1 LNKLILPL
9 LADAL
14 FSGRK
19 TAFSLRRPAKQSA
32 AYPVWGIGDPRFGH
46 TFIPLTRRITH
57 ALASFKAMEPPA
69 GQPGGTGLSGSKLSA
84 GILKMI
90 VRKNRGFAKLGW
102 QFAGFDFRRG
112 TGICVALAGLM
123 LGVTQTSRGT
133 SYTWVG
139 ASGGVWTN
147 TSDWTP
153 AGFPAVAGDTA
164 TFSQDFTAAYPVNLY
179 TNAVINSL
187 SVTDTGTGTAY
198 GFTINSGSGSPVLTL
213 NGSTPAISSALA
225 SGQTLQINPP
235 VNLNTAN
242 ATLTS
247 SGAGNLY
254 LTNAGPNF
262 FPNLNLSGGL
272 NVATSLRIGNVS
284 NGVPQ
289 LATLKTG
296 SGSLQLDLAPGS
308 TFFTNQPSIG
318 GTGNRIIT
326 GVGSFANAAGGA
338 QTLVN
343 NSDGYLDLQLGST
356 TVSTNFFNALAG
368 ISSISGMNGTIHIEQ
383 IHGTNN
389 LGSANIDTHL
399 GNNNVNL
406 YGYNSTPASA
416 VLNGGLFNLGTATL
430 GLLGGLT
437 LNVDN
442 NTGTFNVGGLMLSSA
457 NSAYFYRGGQA
468 TVNWNDSGNTI
479 SGNIYLN
486 SQGGG
491 PAIFNL
497 LGGALSPGGDFVLGT
512 TSHNYDNSSSYL
524 NISGGVL
531 TVANGNALDMSVA
544 STGGAKEYSY
554 LTITNSGVLVFQPGS
569 TFAPGART
577 PAGDTAATV
586 SSATVNLGG
595 GLLQLAVPVSRQNV
609 TPTTGAGSASVVF
622 NFNGGRLQ
630 AAANLP
636 QIFSNF
642 GTANSTGDAI
652 YILSGGA
659 VIDGNG
665 FNVGISNNLL
675 AGSGSTGGL
684 TVTNS
689 GILTLTGANTYTGP
703 TVIAGSTLA
712 LAGGGSIGNSS
723 ALNISANGLFN
734 FSANTNFT
742 LGSGATLTAGSAGQS
757 ATIFGATNG
766 TLNLGSQPVTLNFDG
781 ANPALVVAQGVLS
794 LNGQTITVNPSFP
807 LANGTYNLINVASG
821 TISHSGTYTLAGTAG
836 TGTIGF
842 SGGNVQMTIT
852 GSARIATTTTLS
864 GNDSPYSFFNS
875 VMTASV
881 APTLASGT
889 VQFYLD
895 GSLFGAPVTLVNGTA
910 NIPSTIG
917 LAGVHNITVSYSG
930 SGLYAPSATTNAALL
945 TINQYP
951 AGMPTGA
958 DEADAFELYLLNNQS
973 QYPSD
978 FYAAVAGDDTSVGGY
993 IANLGTN
1000 GIFADIPNY
1009 PNPVGYVL
1017 NENGT
1022 NTGWLTHLP
1031 RLVTIYKALI
1041 TTNSAYFIL
1050 NNPAFLTNLIPRLMT
1065 STFAYTHVPWD
1076 ITDEWNYCHTWADL
1090 CEVYALGSVCLYAR
1104 QVNRL
1109 VTNTIPVN
1117 NIDAWGNR
1125 IPDLFRNGHI
1135 DTTYMTPPTG
1145 TISLTHL
1152 QFLVTG
1158 ANMVWTSQGIVLKY
1172 LTQSTNSVRLEG
1184 LDATFQHIW
1193 YGLSLIG
1200 AKHESPPGWPGYT
1213 ALPQMST
1220 DYMLGEHGTPYL
1232 LVYGASHLGGMI
1244 GWRNGMVNFPR
1255 WSLPPAYGINKLY
1268 ADCVVNG
1275 LAPLSQGYP
1284 DRILLSRDLTTSTE
1298 YSPSANLTSWIN
1310 NIIGYGY
1317 RTNELQ
1323 QLLTW
1328 NNNLGTA
1335 TWPFT
1340 NHTFTHFYSS
1350 DYSCQHYPNY
1360 LVTFRG
1366 PSLRTCAIENL
1377 QNPLAGYFPQGR
1389 QIFVPLGGSYIYGNG
1404 NEYGLVSYSST
1415 GAAPWENACDY
1426 TRIPGVTTKTVPDS
1440 AFTNY
1445 WRYVYGNTPFA
1456 GTAAANNSGVNGW
1469 EQSRY
1474 VRTDQWTNAISLS
1487 GNQAVFYLDMAVVH
1501 LGAGFDNTQDANP
1514 TTTSLN
1520 QCLSATNTITYG
1532 LNDGSTQSI
1541 PSTGGG
1547 VTNSAITWA
1556 LYQGVGYLPPTNGVK
1571 VLRDVMQNSAARI
1584 FSFYDD
1590 QSSPATNNLTF
1601 DWEVLPGIS
1610 QATLATYSTN
1620 ASRPW
1625 VIVTNTPGLQALSVP
1640 SENWLGAVFHT
1651 NTATLYASNLTVS
1664 VSRPTVLLIT
1674 TTTNQLATIYVG
1686 DPYENMVA
1694 PYTNT
1699 IVPFTNAAQL
1709 VTQVTVTINTN
1720 PFTLTLPQY
1729 PNIGKTAVATVSLS
1743 ATNIAP
1749 VIVCQPASTNALVV
1763 SAAIFTTIAAG
1774 KPSPVYQWQRNNANL
1789 IGATNSTY
1797 SFTAAVADNNASF
1810 RCIATNISG
1819 AVTSTPAILTVNDTP
1834 SITPIAD
1841 QFIPMNGASSPLPF
1855 TVGDSFTPASQLAV
1869 TETSS
1874 NPSLIPNANVD
1885 FAGSGSNRFVTVT
1898 PLANQIGYGTIN
1910 ISVSDGTLSTNT
1922 SFMVVVKATN
1932 LPPVLLPIAN
1942 RAVIAGTNL
1951 AIASQAGDPNSP
1963 ASPIKFTLLTKPA
1976 GAGINTS
1983 VGLVSWRPMIS
1994 QGGTSNQ
2001 FTVVV
2006 TNALSLAATQSYWVG
2021 VIPPRNP
2028 TLSAPNFSGGQ
2039 FQFTI
2044 TGDAGP
2050 DYTILGTTNLTA
2062 GWQTL
2067 VTSNSPVL
2075 PFQWIDPNSVR
2086 PQFYYRVSLG
2096 P

>member
-1 LNKLILPL
+1 LDAGKFGVLFF
-9 LADAL
+9 LAWL
-14 FSGRK
+14 GTSCI
-19 TAFSLRRPAKQSA
+19 SA
-32 AYPVWGIGDPRFGH
+32 A
-46 TFIPLTRRITH
+46 
-57 ALASFKAMEPPA
+57 ASYIW
-69 GQPGGTGLSGSKLSA
+69 TGP
-84 GILKMI
+84 
-90 VRKNRGFAKLGW
+90 
-102 QFAGFDFRRG
+102 
-112 TGICVALAGLM
+112 
-123 LGVTQTSRGT
+123 
-133 SYTWVG
+133 
-139 ASGGVWTN
+139 SGGAWTN
-147 TSDWTP
+147 TANWTP
-153 AGFPAVAGDTA
+153 TGFPGVAGDA
-164 TFSQDFTAAYPVNLY
+164 AIFSQDFTAAYPVNLY

-187 SVTDTGTGTAY
+187 SVTDTGAGTAF
-198 GFTINSGSGSPVLTL
+198 GFTINSGSGTPVLTL
-213 NGSTPAISSALA
+213 NGSTPTISSALA

-235 VNLNTAN
+235 MNLNTAN
-242 ATLTS
+242 ATFTS
-247 SGAGNLY
+247 AGAGNLY
-254 LTNAGPNF
+254 LTNAGPSF
-262 FPNLNLSGGL
+262 FPNLNSSGGL
-272 NVATSLRIGNVS
+272 NVATSLRLGNVS

-296 SGSLQLDLAPGS
+296 AGSLQLDLAPGS
-308 TFFTNQPSIG
+308 TFFTNQPSLG

-338 QTLVN
+338 QTLIN

-356 TVSTNFFNALAG
+356 TITTNFFNTLAG

-399 GNNNVNL
+399 GNNTLNL

-416 VLNGGLFNLGTATL
+416 VLNGGSFNLGTATL

-437 LNVDN
+437 LNVDT

-497 LGGALSPGGDFVLGT
+497 LGGALSPGGDIVLGT
-512 TSHNYDNSSSYL
+512 SSHNYDNSSSYL

-554 LTITNSGVLVFQPGS
+554 LTVTNSGVLDFQAGS
-569 TFAPGART
+569 TFALGART
-577 PAGDTAATV
+577 PAGDTGATV

-595 GLLQLAVPVSRQNV
+595 GLLRLAVPVSRQNV
-609 TPTTGAGSASVVF
+609 TATSGAGNSTVIF
-622 NFNGGRLQ
+622 NFNGGTLQ

-642 GTANSTGDAI
+642 GTANSTGDAV

-659 VIDGNG
+659 MIDCGG

-675 AGSGSTGGL
+675 AGSGSSGGL
-684 TVTNS
+684 TVTN
-689 GILTLTGANTYTGP
+689 GGVLTLTGANTYTGP

-712 LAGGGSIGNSS
+712 LSGGGSIGNSS
-723 ALNISANGLFN
+723 ALNLSANGIFD

-742 LGSGATLTAGSAGQS
+742 LGGSASFLVSSAGQS

-766 TLNLGSQPVTLNFDG
+766 TLNLGSRPITLNFDG
-781 ANPALVVAQGVLS
+781 ANPALALAQGALLLS
-794 LNGQTITVNPSFP
+794 GQAITVNTAFP
-807 LANGTYNLINVASG
+807 LANGTYNLINVSGG
-821 TISHSGTYTLAGTAG
+821 TINHSGSYTLAGTAG
-836 TGTIGF
+836 TGAIGF

-852 GSARIATTTTLS
+852 GSARIATATTLS

-881 APTLASGT
+881 APALANGT
-889 VQFYLD
+889 VQFFLD
-895 GSLFGAPVTLVNGTA
+895 GNPFGAAVASANGSA
-910 NIPSTIG
+910 AIPSTIG
-917 LAGVHNITVSYSG
+917 LAGVHNVTASYSG

-951 AGMPTGA
+951 AGTPTGA
-958 DEADAFELYLLNNQS
+958 DEADAFELYLLNNQW
-973 QYPSD
+973 QYPND
-978 FYAAVAGDDTSVGGY
+978 FFMAVPGDDTSVGGY

-1000 GIFADIPNY
+1000 GKFADIANY

-1041 TTNSAYFIL
+1041 TTNSTYFIL
-1050 NNPAFLTNLIPRLMT
+1050 NNPALITNLMPKLMT

-1076 ITDEWNYCHTWADL
+1076 ITDQWNYCHTWADL

-1104 QVNRL
+1104 QINRL
-1109 VTNTIPVN
+1109 VTNTIPVS

-1135 DTTYMTPPTG
+1135 DTTYMTPPSG
-1145 TISLTHL
+1145 TISASHL
-1152 QFLVTG
+1152 PFLWSG
-1158 ANMVWTSQGIVLKY
+1158 GNMIWTSQGIVLKY

-1193 YGLSLIG
+1193 SGCSLIG
-1200 AKHESPPGWPGYT
+1200 PKHEGPTGWPVYA
-1213 ALPQMST
+1213 ALPQMSL
-1220 DYMLGEHGTPYL
+1220 DYMLGEHYTPYL
-1232 LVYGASHLGGMI
+1232 LVYGGAFLGGMI
-1244 GWRNGMVNFPR
+1244 QWRDGMANFPR
-1255 WSLPPAYGINKLY
+1255 WAMPPTYGINQHF
-1268 ADCVVNG
+1268 ADCMINGVAPVN
-1275 LAPLSQGYP
+1275 QGYP
-1284 DRILLSRDLTTSTE
+1284 DRILLSRALTSSTE
-1298 YSPSANLTSWIN
+1298 YSPSDNLTTWIN
-1310 NIIGYGY
+1310 DIIGYGY

-1328 NNNLGTA
+1328 NNNNNPGTNN
-1335 TWPFT
+1335 WPFT

-1366 PSLRTCAIENL
+1366 VSQRTTGIENL

-1389 QIFVPLGGSYIYGNG
+1389 QIFVPLGGSYIYATG
-1404 NEYGLVSYSST
+1404 NEYGLVSYNST

-1426 TRIPGVTTKTVPDS
+1426 TRIPGVTTKSVPDS
-1440 AFTNY
+1440 AFTTY
-1445 WRYVYGNTPFA
+1445 WRYVYGNLPFA
-1456 GTAAANNSGVNGW
+1456 GTAAANNSGVSGW

-1501 LGAGFDNTQDANP
+1501 LGAGFDNSQDGLP

-1532 LNDGSTQSI
+1532 LNDGSTQTIS
-1541 PSTGGG
+1541 STGGG

-1556 LYQGVGYLPPTNGVK
+1556 LYQGVGYLPPTNGIK
-1571 VLRDVMQNSAARI
+1571 VLRDVMQNNAARI

-1590 QSSPATNNLTF
+1590 QSSPATTNLCF
-1601 DWEVLPGIS
+1601 DWAVLPGIS
-1610 QATLATYSTN
+1610 QTTLATYSTN
-1620 ASRPW
+1620 ANRPW
-1625 VIVTNTPGLQALSVP
+1625 VIVTNTAALQALSVP

-1664 VSRPTVLLIT
+1664 VSRSTVLLIT
-1674 TTTNQLATIYVG
+1674 TTTNQIATIYVC

-1709 VTQVTVTINTN
+1709 VTQMTVTINTN
-1720 PFTLTLPQY
+1720 PFTITLPQY
-1729 PNIGKTAVATVSLS
+1729 PNIGKTVVATVSLS
-1743 ATNIAP
+1743 PTNIAP
-1749 VIVCQPASTNALVV
+1749 VIVSQPTSTNVLAG
-1763 SAAIFTTIAAG
+1763 SAAIFTTTTAG
-1774 KPSPVYQWQRNNANL
+1774 KPSLVYQWQRNNTNI

-1797 SFTAAVADNNASF
+1797 SFTTAVADNNVSF
-1810 RCIATNISG
+1810 RCIVTNISG

-1855 TVGDSFTPASQLAV
+1855 TIGDSFTAPSLLAV
-1869 TETSS
+1869 TGASS
-1874 NPSLIPNANVD
+1874 NPNLIPNANID
-1885 FAGSGSNRFVTVT
+1885 FAGASANRFVTIT
-1898 PLANQIGYGTIN
+1898 PLANQTGYSTIA
-1910 ISVSDGTLSTNT
+1910 ISVSDGTLSTNM
-1922 SFMVVVKATN
+1922 SFLVVVKATN
-1932 LPPVLLPIAN
+1932 LPPVLLLIAN

-1951 AIASQAGDPNSP
+1951 AIATQAGDPNSP
-1963 ASPIKFTLLTKPA
+1963 ASPIKFALPTKPT
-1976 GAGINTS
+1976 GASINST
-1983 VGLVSWRPMIS
+1983 VGLVSWRSPIS

-2006 TNALSLAATQSYWVG
+2006 TNALSLAATQSFWVG

-2028 TLSAPNFSGGQ
+2028 TLSAPKISGGQ
-2039 FQFTI
+2039 FQFSI
-2044 TGDAGP
+2044 AGDAGP
-2050 DYTILGTTNLTA
+2050 DYTILGTTNLA
-2062 GWQTL
+2062 AVWQ
-2067 VTSNSPVL
+2067 PVFTNLAPTL
-2075 PFQWIDPNSVR
+2075 PFQWIDTNSAR
-2086 PQFYYRVSLG
+2086 PQFYYRVLLG

>member
-1 LNKLILPL
+1 MWRRLTAGGLVPFVFLVW
-9 LADAL
+9 LATI
-14 FSGRK
+14 R
-19 TAFSLRRPAKQSA
+19 
-32 AYPVWGIGDPRFGH
+32 
-46 TFIPLTRRITH
+46 
-57 ALASFKAMEPPA
+57 
-69 GQPGGTGLSGSKLSA
+69 PGGA
-84 GILKMI
+84 A
-90 VRKNRGFAKLGW
+90 N
-102 QFAGFDFRRG
+102 
-112 TGICVALAGLM
+112 
-123 LGVTQTSRGT
+123 
-133 SYTWVG
+133 YTWTG
-139 ASGGVWTN
+139 ASGGAWTN
-147 TSDWTP
+147 TANWTP
-153 AGFPAVAGDTA
+153 AGFPCVAGDTA
-164 TFSQDFTAAYPVNLY
+164 VFSQDFTAAYAVNLY
-179 TNAVINSL
+179 TNVVLNSL
-187 SVTDTGTGTAY
+187 SVTDTVPGTAF
-198 GFTINSGSGSPVLTL
+198 GFTLNSGGGTPTLTL
-213 NGSTPAISSALA
+213 NGSAPAIASALA

-242 ATLTS
+242 ATFTS

-254 LTNAGPNF
+254 LTNAGLAF
-262 FPNLNLSGGL
+262 FQNLNPSGGL
-272 NVATSLRIGNVS
+272 NVATSLHLGNVS
-284 NGVPQ
+284 NGVPP
-289 LATLKTG
+289 LATAKTG
-296 SGSLQLDLAPGS
+296 AGSLQLDLAPGS
-308 TFFTNQPSIG
+308 TFFTNQPSLG
-318 GTGNRIIT
+318 GTGNRILT

-343 NSDGYLDLQLGST
+343 NSTGYLDVQLGST
-356 TVSTNFFNALAG
+356 TITTNFFNTLAG
-368 ISSISGMNGTIHIEQ
+368 IASLSGMNGTIHLEQ

-399 GNNNVNL
+399 GNNSLNL

-416 VLNGGLFNLGTATL
+416 VLNGGAFNLGTGTL

-437 LNVDN
+437 LNVDT
-442 NTGTFNVGGLMLSSA
+442 NTGAFNVANLILSSA
-457 NSAYFYRGGQA
+457 NGAYFYRGGQA

-479 SGNIYLN
+479 SGWIYLN

-497 LGGALSPGGDFVLGT
+497 LGGALSVGGGISLGS
-512 TSHNYDNSSSYL
+512 TSHNYDNSTSYL
-524 NISGGVL
+524 NLSGGVL
-531 TVANGNALDMSVA
+531 TLAAGNTLSMSSA
-544 STGGAKEYSY
+544 STSGAQEYSY
-554 LTITNSGVLVFQPGS
+554 LNVTNSGVLIFQPGS
-569 TFAPGART
+569 MFAPGART

-609 TPTTGAGSASVVF
+609 TPTTGAGSAAVIF
-622 NFNGGRLQ
+622 NFNGGTLQ

-636 QIFSNF
+636 QVFVNF
-642 GTANSTGDAI
+642 GTANSTGDAV

-659 VIDGNG
+659 VIDCNG
-665 FNVGISNNLL
+665 FNVSISNNLL
-675 AGSGSTGGL
+675 AGAGSTGGL
-684 TVTNS
+684 TVTN
-689 GILTLTGANTYTGP
+689 GGVLTLTGANTYTGP
-703 TVIAGSTLA
+703 TVINGSTLA
-712 LAGGGSIGNSS
+712 LAGGGAFASAS
-723 ALNISANGLFN
+723 ALNLSANGVFD

-742 LGSGATLTAGSAGQS
+742 LGSSATLTAGSAGQS
-757 ATIFGATNG
+757 ATIFGAANG
-766 TLNLGSQPVTLNFDG
+766 TLNLGSRPLTLNFDG
-781 ANPALVVAQGVLS
+781 ANPALTLAQGALS
-794 LNGQTITVNPSFP
+794 LSGQTITVNTAFP
-807 LANGTYNLINVASG
+807 LANGTYNLISVSGG
-821 TISHSGTYTLAGTAG
+821 TINHSGGCTLAGTAG

-852 GSARIATTTTLS
+852 GSARIATTITLS
-864 GNDSPYSFFNS
+864 GNDSPFSFFNS

-881 APTLASGT
+881 APALASGT

-895 GSLFGAPVTLVNGTA
+895 GNPFGAPVTLANGLA
-910 NIPSTIG
+910 AIPSTLG
-917 LAGVHNITVSYSG
+917 LSGVHNISASYSG
-930 SGLYAPSATTNAALL
+930 SGLFAPSATTSAALL
-945 TINQYP
+945 TLNQYP
-951 AGMPTGA
+951 AGTASGA

-973 QYPSD
+973 QYPND
-978 FYAAVAGDDTSVGGY
+978 FYAAVPGDDTSVGGY
-993 IANLGTN
+993 LANLGTN

-1050 NNPAFLTNLIPRLMT
+1050 NHPAFLTNLIPRLMT

-1076 ITDEWNYCHTWADL
+1076 ITDEWNYCHTWSDL
-1090 CEVYALGSVCLYAR
+1090 SEVYALGSVCLYAR
-1104 QVNRL
+1104 QINRL

-1117 NIDAWGNR
+1117 NIDTWGNR

-1145 TISLTHL
+1145 TISQTHL
-1152 QFLVTG
+1152 EFLVTG

-1268 ADCVVNG
+1268 ADCLVNG

-1328 NNNLGTA
+1328 NNNLGTV

-1340 NHTFTHFYSS
+1340 DHTFTHFYSS
-1350 DYSCQHYPNY
+1350 DYSCQHYSNY

-1366 PSLRTCAIENL
+1366 VSQRTQAIENL

-1389 QIFVPLGGSYIYGNG
+1389 QIFVPLGGSYIYATG
-1404 NEYGLVSYSST
+1404 NEYGLVNYNAT
-1415 GAAPWENACDY
+1415 AAAPWENACDY
-1426 TRIPGVTTKTVPDS
+1426 TKIPGVTTKTVPDS

-1445 WRYVYGNTPFA
+1445 WRYVYGNLPFA
-1456 GTAAANNSGVNGW
+1456 GTAAANNSGVSGW

-1474 VRTDQWTNAISLS
+1474 VRTDQWTNPISLA

-1501 LGAGFDNTQDANP
+1501 LGAGFDTTQDANP

-1520 QCLSATNTITYG
+1520 QCLSATNTIAYG
-1532 LNDGSTQSI
+1532 LNDGSTQTI

-1556 LYQGVGYLPPTNGVK
+1556 WYQGVGYLPPTNGVK
-1571 VLRDVMQNSAARI
+1571 VLRDVLQNNAARI
-1584 FSFYDD
+1584 FSLYDD
-1590 QSSPATNNLTF
+1590 QSSPATTNLTF

-1610 QATLATYSTN
+1610 QTTLATYSTN
-1620 ASRPW
+1620 ANRPW
-1625 VIVTNTPGLQALSVP
+1625 IIVTNTTALQALSVP

-1651 NTATLYASNLTVS
+1651 NTVTLYASNLTVS

-1674 TTTNQLATIYVG
+1674 TTTNQIATIYVG

-1709 VTQVTVTINTN
+1709 VTQVTVTINSN

-1729 PNIGKTAVATVSLS
+1729 PNLGKTAVATVSLS
-1743 ATNIAP
+1743 PTNIAP
-1749 VIVCQPASTNALVV
+1749 VIVSQPASTNVIV
-1763 SAAIFTTIAAG
+1763 GGAAIFTTIAAG
-1774 KPSPVYQWQRNNANL
+1774 KPLPVYQWQRNNSNVG
-1789 IGATNSTY
+1789 GATNSTY
-1797 SFTAAVADNNASF
+1797 SFTTATTDNNASF
-1810 RCIATNISG
+1810 RCLVANSSG
-1819 AVTSTPAILTVNDTP
+1819 AVTSAPAILTVSGTP
-1834 SITPIAD
+1834 SITAIAD

-1855 TVGDSFTPASQLAV
+1855 TIGDSFTPVSQLAAS
-1869 TETSS
+1869 EASS
-1874 NPSLIPNANVD
+1874 NPLLIPNANVD

-1898 PLANQIGYGTIN
+1898 PLADQTGYSTITL
-1910 ISVSDGTLSTNT
+1910 SVSDGTSSANT
-1922 SFMVVVKATN
+1922 SFLVVVKATN

-1942 RAVIAGTNL
+1942 CAVIAGTNL

-1963 ASPIKFTLLTKPA
+1963 ASPIKFALPAKPT
-1976 GAGINTS
+1976 GASINAS
-1983 VGLVSWRPMIS
+1983 AGLVSWRPTIS

-2006 TNALSLAATQSYWVG
+2006 TNALSLAATQSFWVG
-2021 VIPPRNP
+2021 VVPPRNP
-2028 TLSAPNFSGGQ
+2028 TLSAPKIAAGK
-2039 FQFTI
+2039 FQLTVS
-2044 TGDAGP
+2044 GDAGP
-2050 DYTILGTTNLTA
+2050 DYTIQGTTNLTTGA

-2067 VTSNSPVL
+2067 FTSNSPAL
-2075 PFQWIDPNSVR
+2075 PFQWADTNFIRTQS
-2086 PQFYYRVSLG
+2086 YYRILLG